1 MAEITLKGT
10 LIHTVGEL
18 PAVGST
24 APDFRLTNG
33 ELRDLG
39 LSDFEGKRK
48 VLNIVGS
55 LDTSVC
61 AVSARTFNERAG
73 AIDNVVVLTV
83 SADLPFAQSRFCET
97 EGLDHVV
104 ALSCFRSPAFGSD
117 YGVTVVDGPTAG
129 LLSRAILVLDE
140 ANRIVHAEQVPEIV
154 QEPDYDAALKALN

>member
-1 MAEITLKGT
+1 MAEITLKGK
-10 LIHTVGEL
+10 LIHTAGKL

-33 ELRDLG
+33 DLSDLS

-48 VLNIVGS
+48 VLNMVSS

-61 AVSARTFNERAG
+61 AASARAFNERVG
-73 AIDNVVVLTV
+73 RLDNVVVLTI
-83 SADLPFAQSRFCET
+83 SADLPFAQTRFCEA

-104 ALSCFRSPAFGSD
+104 ALSCFRSPAFGAD
-117 YGVTVVDGPTAG
+117 YGVTIVDGPTAG

-140 ANRIVHAEQVPEIV
+140 ANRVVHAEQVPEIV
-154 QEPDYDAALKALN
+154 QEPDYDAAIQVLN